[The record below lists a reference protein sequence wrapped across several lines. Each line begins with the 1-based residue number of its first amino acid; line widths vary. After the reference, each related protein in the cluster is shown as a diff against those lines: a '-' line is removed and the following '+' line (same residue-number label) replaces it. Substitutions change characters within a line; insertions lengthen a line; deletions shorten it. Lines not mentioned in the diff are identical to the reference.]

1 MERQFNIIEEAKS
14 IFDKEIE
21 ALNKTRESLDENFET
36 VVK

>member
-21 ALNKTRESLDENFET
+21 ALNKTRDSLDENFET